1 MNCINPVIP
10 ESEAISNILGQ
21 IDKIHRIGEQ
31 LKNTNDRNL
40 VVNIYNVMKE
50 IESQIE
56 KSSLNDLVYG
66 EGGYKEEDYDE
77 YARGWELYNFDSHA
91 EVFDDDDIINT
102 YDTAIGQ

>member
-1 MNCINPVIP
+1 MNCINPVVP
-10 ESEAISNILGQ
+10 ENEAIMNILGE

-66 EGGYKEEDYDE
+66 DGGYTEQDYDE
-77 YARGWELYNFDSHA
+77 CAKAWEFYNFDSHA
-91 EVFDDDDIINT
+91 KVSDDDIVNT
-102 YDTAIGQ
+102 YDRAIGQ